1 MKQTVVIK
9 WSGPYTLENLHKRE
23 AALNNGI
30 YTIYRRYGNKETLL
44 YIGKT
49 QRSILQRIKEHE
61 KDWLFNV
68 RGQILIRVGT
78 LVYSTEN
85 RFSSKRLR
93 DVEALLITWHCPP
106 ENTSCVVY
114 YRGRFNLKIIN
125 IGRRGLI
132 DRHVNA
138 EDLIWA

>member
-1 MKQTVVIK
+1 M
-9 WSGPYTLENLHKRE
+9 
-23 AALNNGI
+23 
-30 YTIYRRYGNKETLL
+30 
-44 YIGKT
+44 
-49 QRSILQRIKEHE
+49 
-61 KDWLFNV
+61 
-68 RGQILIRVGT
+68 IRVGT
-78 LVYSTEN
+78 LVYFTEN

-93 DVEALLITWHCPP
+93 DVEALLITWNYPP